1 MIPYWKHMIAVF
13 LLTLLFVVFN
23 NLSLWISVDFLKELF
38 DPVSV
43 EQAKAINKPVDKS
56 NKILDLSG
64 GGSEIYLQMKNEVKS
79 WIIKETKQETLL
91 SVCFF
96 IFLTFL
102 LKNITF
108 YGKRILL
115 NFVGLNIIVNIR
127 NKLHSKMMHIPLFY
141 FDNRHSGNLTSVMF
155 NDVNAVKQ
163 VFDTTFDKMLLAPVQ
178 IIVNI
183 IILFLISWELSLF
196 TLIIIPISAFVTTK
210 IGKSMRRRS
219 RRVYQQVANVVA
231 IFQEA
236 ITGIR
241 IVKAFASESFEK
253 KKFADSNNDYF
264 KKTFRQYKLQYLT
277 SPINETLYVTI
288 LVFLLWYGGTMVYSG
303 EGIGAEDFIRFLLFL
318 FMMFQPLKDISGVN
332 NILQNGLAAAERIF
346 EVLDEE
352 QEYPKKPGTVQL
364 QEFKSQISYR
374 DVSFNYKADDKPVL
388 QHINFEIKKGE
399 MVAFVGSSGA
409 GKTTLVNL
417 LPRFYELTGGGIY
430 LDGNDFRDFSLHSL
444 RKHIGV
450 VTQDTILFNET
461 IRANIAYSQDGVSEQ
476 EIIAAAKA
484 ANAWEFIEKMPQGL
498 DTEIGEKGTRL
509 SGGQKQRLS
518 IARAILKNPQILI
531 LDEATSA
538 LDTESEQLVQEAIEK
553 LLKNRTVLVIAHRLS
568 TIQNADKI
576 VVIQNGVIESIG
588 RHSELLQ
595 KSPVYKNLHQKQLLN
610 TEEKKTDEAT

>member
-1 MIPYWKHMIAVF
+1 MIAVF

-127 NKLHSKMMHIPLFY
+127 NKLHSKMMYIPLFY

-568 TIQNADKI
+568 TIQDADKI
-576 VVIQNGVIESIG
+576 VVMQNGVIESIG